1 MKTALIVAAT
11 AAVATANLSEPQTQ
25 FLFTQFVQTH
35 NANYET
41 KDFFNKYSVFKQNL
55 DVILAHNANPS
66 KTFTMGVTKFAD
78 LTAEE
83 FAARHT
89 MKPMG
94 ASLRAKSAR
103 KFSSRAKV
111 PASVDWRDD
120 KNVVGAVQD
129 QGQCGSCWAFS
140 AVGAAEGAYGLAK
153 GKFMKFSEQQLVDCA
168 GSEGNNG
175 CNGGLM
181 DTAFAYYEKNGIY
194 ETNHYGPYTARDG
207 SCKAITSQADVDGSE
222 VTGYDMVDNNEDALV
237 AAAAQQP
244 VSVAIAA
251 SGSAF
256 QFYTSGVITGSAC
269 GTQLDH
275 GVLVVGYG
283 TEKNVDYY
291 IVRNSWGASWGEKGY
306 VRIQRGADTCGI
318 DKTSNWNV
326 VPHFA

>member
-1 MKTALIVAAT
+1 MKTALLVAAT
-11 AAVATANLSEPQTQ
+11 AAVASANLSESQTQ
-25 FLFTQFVQTH
+25 FLFTRFIETH
-35 NANYET
+35 KPAYET
-41 KDFFNKYSVFKQNL
+41 KEFFTKYNTFKNNL
-55 DVILAHNANPS
+55 DIILAHNANPS
-66 KTFTMGVTKFAD
+66 KTFTMGVTQFAD
-78 LTAEE
+78 LSAEE

-94 ASLRAKSAR
+94 ASLRSKAAK
-103 KFSSRAKV
+103 KFTGKV

-120 KNVVGAVQD
+120 KTVVGAVQD

-140 AVGAAEGAYGLAK
+140 AVGAMEGAYGLAK
-153 GKFMKFSEQQLVDCA
+153 GNFMKFSEQQLVDCA

-283 TEKNVDYY
+283 TENNVDYY

-318 DKTSNWNV
+318 DKTSQWNV